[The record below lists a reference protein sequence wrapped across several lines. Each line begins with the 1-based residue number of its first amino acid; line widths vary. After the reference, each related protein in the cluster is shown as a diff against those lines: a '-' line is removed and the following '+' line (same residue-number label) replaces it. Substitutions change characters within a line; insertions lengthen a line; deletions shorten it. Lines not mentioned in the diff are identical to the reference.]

1 MRNLKLHH
9 ILVVCFTLISAVPV
23 LFLAIWV
30 QRSALEKEI
39 AAVEEKH
46 LLIARNLGGAL
57 SRYSKDVES
66 GFRLAVE
73 NLSKMRKVDGLERL
87 LASLQFEHVCIADKQ
102 GSVKRFVAVSPAI
115 NFTRIPDKLFKD
127 LQPFRDEAAKTP
139 GKVFFSDVLPD
150 AEGRPRIF
158 LVKGLPEDQI
168 AIGAIT
174 TDYLVAVQKAITFG
188 DKGHAAIVD
197 RRGRVLAHPNPAWRR
212 QMRDISAVE
221 PVARMKAGETGVTT
235 FYSPATKSKMIA
247 GFTTV
252 PGVGWGAMIPQPY
265 SELEDRA
272 KDVRL
277 LALAIALGGILV
289 AALISWWLAR
299 FLAVPIQAVVRFAR
313 EVAGGDSTS
322 RVRVESRFA
331 PMELRELSESFNQMV
346 TQVGA
351 ETGKTAKM
359 IAQRN
364 EVVERLAGGASLDTV
379 LRLLVEIAQDLD
391 SGMLGSVFLL
401 DRDRKRLLL
410 GAAPSLPDF
419 YNDAIDG
426 LEIGPTVGSCGAAA
440 YGGERVVVGD
450 VMTHPNW
457 VKFRDLAL
465 RAGLR
470 ACWSEPIKSASGET
484 LGTFAL
490 YYREPREPNEAELK
504 RIVDAANLAGIAITR
519 ARTEEALMA
528 SEAQYRAIVEN
539 QTELICRFLPNGK
552 YTFANDAYC
561 RYHKTSREELIGTDA
576 VFSGSDHRT
585 LEGLLANLGANRPV
599 QTSEQNIAGPDG
611 EVVWQQWTDHALCDA
626 QGKIVEIQ
634 SVGHDITALKQA
646 EARLNQS
653 QRMEALGKLTG
664 GVAHEFNNVLQIIGG
679 YAEMLE
685 QGVQEMPELVKFVKT
700 IENAVNRGADLTQR
714 FQAFGH
720 KQLLKPQLVRLGEVV
735 EETADMVR
743 MPLGPKIELG
753 TSVVD
758 GVWDVLADKSHLE
771 NAILNMA
778 INARDA
784 MPSGGKLDVRV
795 ENVSFDEGGAGRADE
810 GPKGDF
816 VVLSVSDT
824 GVGMTPDVRERV
836 FEPFYT
842 TKGQAEHTGLG
853 LSMVYGF
860 VTQTGGHVEI
870 KSEPGVGT
878 TIRLYLPRALGA

>member
-1 MRNLKLHH
+1 
-9 ILVVCFTLISAVPV
+9 
-23 LFLAIWV
+23 
-30 QRSALEKEI
+30 
-39 AAVEEKH
+39 
-46 LLIARNLGGAL
+46 
-57 SRYSKDVES
+57 
-66 GFRLAVE
+66 
-73 NLSKMRKVDGLERL
+73 
-87 LASLQFEHVCIADKQ
+87 
-102 GSVKRFVAVSPAI
+102 
-115 NFTRIPDKLFKD
+115 
-127 LQPFRDEAAKTP
+127 
-139 GKVFFSDVLPD
+139 
-150 AEGRPRIF
+150 
-158 LVKGLPEDQI
+158 
-168 AIGAIT
+168 IGAIT
-174 TDYLVAVQKAITFG
+174 TDYFVAVQQAITFG
-188 DKGHAAIVD
+188 DQGHAAIVD
-197 RRGRVLAHPNPAWRR
+197 RKGRVLAHPNPAWRR

-221 PVARMKAGETGVTT
+221 PVGRMMAGETGVTT
-235 FYSPATKSKMIA
+235 FFSPAKKSKMIA

-299 FLAVPIQAVVRFAR
+299 FLAVPIQAVVRSAR

-457 VKFRDLAL
+457 VQFRDLAL

-519 ARTEEALMA
+519 ARTEEALYGGFIRQVKIKLKNGSGQDFYFMDLVMEFLDEKGGTLA
-528 SEAQYRAIVEN
+528 SEKLQVSNSNSWNPKGCCAPGYSGEL
-539 QTELICRFLPNGK
+539 ELIASAPKEFKER
-552 YTFANDAYC
+552 T
-561 RYHKTSREELIGTDA
+561 RA
-576 VFSGSDHRT
+576 V
-585 LEGLLANLGANRPV
+585 
-599 QTSEQNIAGPDG
+599 
-611 EVVWQQWTDHALCDA
+611 
-626 QGKIVEIQ
+626 K
-634 SVGHDITALKQA
+634 
-646 EARLNQS
+646 
-653 QRMEALGKLTG
+653 
-664 GVAHEFNNVLQIIGG
+664 
-679 YAEMLE
+679 
-685 QGVQEMPELVKFVKT
+685 VK
-700 IENAVNRGADLTQR
+700 
-714 FQAFGH
+714 
-720 KQLLKPQLVRLGEVV
+720 LVRL
-735 EETADMVR
+735 
-743 MPLGPKIELG
+743 
-753 TSVVD
+753 
-758 GVWDVLADKSHLE
+758 
-771 NAILNMA
+771 
-778 INARDA
+778 
-784 MPSGGKLDVRV
+784 
-795 ENVSFDEGGAGRADE
+795 
-810 GPKGDF
+810 
-816 VVLSVSDT
+816 
-824 GVGMTPDVRERV
+824 
-836 FEPFYT
+836 
-842 TKGQAEHTGLG
+842 
-853 LSMVYGF
+853 
-860 VTQTGGHVEI
+860 
-870 KSEPGVGT
+870 
-878 TIRLYLPRALGA
+878 IR